1 MVVSI
6 VQTHLCEGA
15 LREPILVVLPP
26 QRLRPASYRVDTMV
40 LMPIR
45 ISCLVLALAALAVAA
60 VTPVPDS
67 VVAERAE
74 GAEPRNVV
82 FILSDDHRYDAMSFL
97 DHQFAR
103 TPHMDAMAKDGVH
116 LKNAFVGTS
125 LCSPSRA
132 SILTGLY
139 TFRHRVIDNQ
149 RAVPEGTLF
158 FPQYLQ
164 QAGFA
169 TAYVGKWHMG
179 AANDSPRPGF
189 DHWVSF
195 RGQGHYLPP
204 SPDYTLN
211 VNGERVKQKGYITDE
226 LTDYAIDWLSS
237 QRPSEKPFFLYL
249 SHKAVHANFTPS
261 ERHEGSLD
269 DAPFTR
275 PASEADTFE
284 NYRGKPRW
292 LRDQRNSWHG
302 VDFPYHSALDIERY
316 YKRYNEALSAVDD
329 SIGRVI
335 GKLEEMGVADET
347 LVIYMGDNGFM
358 FGEHGLIDKRV
369 AYETSIRVP
378 MLMRCP
384 DLFEGGTV
392 VEQVVANIDIAPT
405 VFEAMGI
412 QKPPHMDGQS
422 FLALGQGKEVDWRDY
437 FLYVY
442 YWEKNYPQT
451 PTQFALRGDRFKY
464 ITYYGLWD
472 TDELYDL
479 QADPGETKNLLHDP
493 AYADTAKDMEASLY
507 EMMAELGGMAI
518 PLNAPRGNSQNK
530 RLRRRGGKKAADFP
544 EPMVLDDPVHRNA
557 Q

>member
-1 MVVSI
+1 MVPML
-6 VQTHLCEGA
+6 TRC
-15 LREPILVVLPP
+15 
-26 QRLRPASYRVDTMV
+26 ASF
-40 LMPIR
+40 
-45 ISCLVLALAALAVAA
+45 ALAFAAWCAAA

-67 VVAERAE
+67 VVASIVDDA
-74 GAEPRNVV
+74 APRSVV
-82 FILSDDHRYDAMSFL
+82 FILSDDHRYDAMSFM

-103 TPHMDAMAKDGVH
+103 TPHMDAMAANGVH
-116 LKNAFVGTS
+116 LKNALVGTS

-149 RAVPEGTLF
+149 RMVPKGTLF

-169 TAYVGKWHMG
+169 TAFIGKWHMG
-179 AANDSPRPGF
+179 AAEDSPRPGF

-211 VNGERVKQKGYITDE
+211 VNGERVRQKGYITDE
-226 LTDYAIDWLSS
+226 LTDYAIDWLAA

-249 SHKAVHANFTPS
+249 SHKAVHANFTPA
-261 ERHEGSLD
+261 ERHEGALD

-275 PASEADTFE
+275 PASEADTLE

-316 YKRYNEALSAVDD
+316 YKRYSESLSAVDD
-329 SIGRVI
+329 SIGRVM
-335 GKLEEMGVADET
+335 GKLAEMGIADET

-369 AYETSIRVP
+369 SYETSIRVP
-378 MLMRCP
+378 MLMHCP
-384 DLFEGGTV
+384 ALFEGGTV
-392 VEQVVANIDIAPT
+392 VERVVANIDIAPT
-405 VFEAMGI
+405 VLEAMGI
-412 QKPPHMDGQS
+412 QKPPHMDGRS
-422 FLALGQGKEVDWRDY
+422 FLPLGQGRDIPWRDF

-442 YWEKNYPQT
+442 YWEKNFPHT

-464 ITYYGLWD
+464 IAYYGLWD

-479 QADPGETKNLLHDP
+479 QADPGETRNLLHDP
-493 AYADTAKDMEASLY
+493 AHAGMAKRMEARLY
-507 EMMAELGGMAI
+507 EMMAELGGMEI

-530 RLRRRGGKKAADFP
+530 RLRQRGGKQAADFP
-544 EPMVLDDPVHRNA
+544 EPMVLDRPIHQNA

>member
-1 MVVSI
+1 MPGIRNASLRGLSGNI
-6 VQTHLCEGA
+6 VRMTIRHLVC
-15 LREPILVVLPP
+15 LLVLPVFG
-26 QRLRPASYRVDTMV
+26 LS
-40 LMPIR
+40 
-45 ISCLVLALAALAVAA
+45 A
-60 VTPVPDS
+60 VTPVPES
-67 VVAERAE
+67 VTPERAN
-74 GAEPRNVV
+74 GTTPRSVV
-82 FILSDDHRYDAMSFL
+82 FILADDHRYDAMSFL
-97 DHQFAR
+97 SHQFAK
-103 TPHMDAMAKDGVH
+103 TPHMDGMAKNGVH

-149 RAVPEGTLF
+149 RLVPEGTLF

-164 QAGFA
+164 KAGYA
-169 TAYVGKWHMG
+169 TAFVGKWHMG
-179 AANDSPRPGF
+179 ASTDSPRPGF

-204 SPDYTLN
+204 TPDYTLN

-226 LTDYAIDWLSS
+226 LTDYAVDWLSE
-237 QRPSEKPFFLYL
+237 QQPAQKPFFLYL
-249 SHKAVHANFTPS
+249 SHKAVHANFTPA
-261 ERHEGSLD
+261 ERHEGGLA

-275 PASEADTFE
+275 AASEADTFE
-284 NYRGKPRW
+284 NYRNKPRW

-302 VDFPYHSALDIERY
+302 VDFPYHSALDIEGY

-329 SIGRVI
+329 SIGRVMET
-335 GKLEEMGVADET
+335 LSEMGVADET

-378 MLMRCP
+378 MLMHCP
-384 DLFEGGTV
+384 ALFKGGTV
-392 VEQVVANIDIAPT
+392 VEEVVANIDIGPT
-405 VFEAMGI
+405 VMEAMGLR
-412 QKPPHMDGQS
+412 KPSHMDGQS
-422 FLALGQGKEVDWRDY
+422 FLALGKGEDIPWREY

-451 PTQFALRGDRFKY
+451 PTQFALRGSKYKY

-479 QADPGETKNLLHDP
+479 ESDPGETRNLLYEQAH
-493 AYADTAKDMEASLY
+493 AQTAQQMETRLF
-507 EMMAELGGMAI
+507 EMMAELGGMEI
-518 PLNAPRGNSQNK
+518 PMNAPRGRLQNK
-530 RLRRRGGKKAADFP
+530 RLRSRGGKKGAEFP
-544 EPMVLDDPVHRNA
+544 EPFVLDEPVNRNA